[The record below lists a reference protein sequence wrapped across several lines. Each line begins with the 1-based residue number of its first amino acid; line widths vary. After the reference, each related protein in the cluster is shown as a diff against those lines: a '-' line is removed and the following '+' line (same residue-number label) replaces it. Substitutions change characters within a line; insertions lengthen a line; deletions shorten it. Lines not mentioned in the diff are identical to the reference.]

1 MSYEPLFKAP
11 TPEEFG
17 RAVQSLS
24 TSMQNPA
31 FAWAL
36 VGSVGT
42 SFDEA
47 IIELCKVQDSFFGMA
62 TAFEAPVTP
71 GWNEIPRSADA
82 ILFEEDTPFEM
93 TSAHPRTTGAAGRVC
108 EGIWPAKV
116 PFPYAASARAR
127 TRFLFTE
134 RTPKFL
140 VFEVEWRTKLMHNL
154 TELAVFEND
163 WLSTRE
169 KPLEK
174 TDS

>member
-1 MSYEPLFKAP
+1 MSDKPFFKAP
-11 TPEEFG
+11 TPEEFE

-24 TSMQNPA
+24 TSMQSPA
-31 FAWAL
+31 FAWTL

-47 IIELCKVQDSFFGMA
+47 IIELCKVQDRFFGMA

-71 GWNEIPRSADA
+71 GWNETFRSADA
-82 ILFEEDTPFEM
+82 LFFEEDTRFEM
-93 TSAHPRTTGAAGRVC
+93 ASAQPGAAGRVC

-116 PFPYAASARAR
+116 PFPCAVSSRVR
-127 TRFLFTE
+127 TSFLFTE
-134 RTPKFL
+134 RAPKFL

-169 KPLEK
+169 KPLE
-174 TDS
+174 